1 MIIFKLI
8 EEVLELSYLR
18 PLYVVELG
26 DDHDQENQEDV
37 YDYEDQVHNSVASIF
52 VSRVTAL
59 SVVVIRILL
68 YH

>member
-1 MIIFKLI
+1 MIILKLI
-8 EEVLELSYLR
+8 QEVLELSYLR
-18 PLYVVELG
+18 SLYVVELG

-52 VSRVTAL
+52 VSRMTAL

>member
-8 EEVLELSYLR
+8 QEVLELSYLR
-18 PLYVVELG
+18 SLYVVELG

-37 YDYEDQVHNSVASIF
+37 YDYENQVHNSVASIF
-52 VSRVTAL
+52 VSRMTAL

>member
-1 MIIFKLI
+1 VIILKLI
-8 EEVLELSYLR
+8 QEVLELSYLR
-18 PLYVVELG
+18 SLYVVELG

-37 YDYEDQVHNSVASIF
+37 YDYENQVHNSVASIF
-52 VSRVTAL
+52 VSRMTAL

>member
-1 MIIFKLI
+1 MIILKLI
-8 EEVLELSYLR
+8 QEVLELSYLR
-18 PLYVVELG
+18 SLYVVELG

-37 YDYEDQVHNSVASIF
+37 YDYENQVHNSVASIF
-52 VSRVTAL
+52 VSRMTAL